1 MSEKFVVGYD
11 GSDVAKRALDFA
23 VSRAQAQGG
32 SILIVHV
39 LEWSPYSFLTPEEIE
54 ERHARRKEELDR
66 AEKALMAPLK
76 ATIAAAGVPVETQI
90 KYGHVAK
97 TLCEVAKKEGATQM
111 VIGRDGD
118 GGLSSRV
125 FGSVAGSLVQVAPV
139 PCTIVP

>member
-11 GSDVAKRALDFA
+11 GSDVAKRALEFA
-23 VSRAQAQGG
+23 VAHATAQGG
-32 SILIVHV
+32 SVLIVHV

-54 ERHARRKEELDR
+54 ERHARRTEELQR
-66 AEKALMAPLK
+66 AETALMAPLK
-76 ATIAAAGVPVETQI
+76 ARIAAAGIPVETMI

-97 TLCEVAKKEGATQM
+97 TLCDVAEKAGGTQL

-118 GGLSSRV
+118 GGLTSRV
-125 FGSVAGSLVQVAPV
+125 FGSVAGSLVQIAPV